1 MGAYAP
7 SFFIAKIQSPNATF
21 SVAVDKTY
29 HIAYPIVNF
38 AVGDNVRIAIKRY
51 VMLLFPAV
59 PDADF
64 FLDNVDTATT
74 GNNAMLA
81 FDSFTVAGNQYNL
94 IFHIVWH
101 ITVVRNFN
109 SRISLGFHI

>member
-7 SFFIAKIQSPNATF
+7 SFFIVKIQSPNSTF

-29 HIAYPIVNF
+29 HIAYPIVDF
-38 AVGDNVRIAIKRY
+38 AVWDNVRITIKRY
-51 VMLLFPAV
+51 VVLLFPAV

-64 FLDNVDTATT
+64 FLDNIDTSIT
-74 GNNAMLA
+74 GNNAMLTL
-81 FDSFTVAGNQYNL
+81 DSFTVAGNQYNL

-101 ITVVRNFN
+101 IIVVRNFN
-109 SRISLGFHI
+109 SSISLGFYI